1 MEPEDGQHDHD
12 TPDQPNYLAS
22 RVDEGGKHGPVRPV
36 QTRTWVGAA
45 QDGDLVAQHEEFDVL
60 GG

>member
-22 RVDEGGKHGPVRPV
+22 RVLDEAKR
-36 QTRTWVGAA
+36 RLDEIWDDLFAYNAA
-45 QDGDLVAQHEEFDVL
+45 PRAPES
-60 GG
+60 